1 MFRFVVFVVF
11 VVCGLRGQRTATVMS
26 LSAVHGTLSSLK
38 SCQADIGTG
47 MDIVTD
53 VAIDLAEAQG
63 EGANSGI
70 KEMEAMILE
79 CAKLDREINYF
90 VDVVQQVTAEVTTQ
104 QPEAMFSLSA
114 RVKEQFTERIATL
127 SDAELQNHQKVVAFT
142 ESIRN
147 SNQANPESAENMEE
161 LDEDIAV
168 TQSQV
173 NFTCPLT
180 QEEMVNPVKNKKCNH
195 HYDERAI
202 LGLIKTKHSQK
213 KKCRCPVVGCG
224 NTDVKESDLIPDQ
237 MLRRKI
243 QSQKRQNN
251 RT

>member
-1 MFRFVVFVVF
+1 
-11 VVCGLRGQRTATVMS
+11 MS
-26 LSAVHGTLSSLK
+26 LSAVHGTLSSLRL
-38 SCQADIGTG
+38 CQADIGTG

-53 VAIDLAEAQG
+53 VAMDLAEAQDKDV
-63 EGANSGI
+63 NPGI
-70 KEMEAMILE
+70 KEMEAMIVE

-90 VDVVQQVTAEVTTQ
+90 VDVVQQVTGEVTTQ

-114 RVKEQFTERIATL
+114 RVKEQFTEKISRI
-127 SDAELQNHQKVVAFT
+127 SDAELQNHQKVVAFKDT
-142 ESIRN
+142 INN
-147 SNQANPESAENMEE
+147 SLNQANQDPAENMEE

-180 QEEMVNPVKNKKCNH
+180 QVEMVNPVRNKKCNH
-195 HYDERAI
+195 HYDEGAI
-202 LGLIKTKHSQK
+202 QNLIKTKHSQK

-243 QSQKRQNN
+243 QAHKRQAN

>member
-1 MFRFVVFVVF
+1 
-11 VVCGLRGQRTATVMS
+11 MS

-53 VAIDLAEAQG
+53 VAMDLAETQG
-63 EGANSGI
+63 KS
-70 KEMEAMILE
+70 
-79 CAKLDREINYF
+79 
-90 VDVVQQVTAEVTTQ
+90 
-104 QPEAMFSLSA
+104 
-114 RVKEQFTERIATL
+114 
-127 SDAELQNHQKVVAFT
+127 
-142 ESIRN
+142 
-147 SNQANPESAENMEE
+147 ENIEE

-180 QEEMVNPVKNKKCNH
+180 QVEMVNPVKNKKCNH
-195 HYDERAI
+195 HYDEAAI
-202 LGLIKTKHSQK
+202 LGLIKTRHSQK

-237 MLRRKI
+237 MLRRRI
-243 QSQKRQNN
+243 QSQKRQNK

>member
-1 MFRFVVFVVF
+1 
-11 VVCGLRGQRTATVMS
+11 MS

-53 VAIDLAEAQG
+53 VAMDLAEAQDA
-63 EGANSGI
+63 EGNSGI
-70 KEMEAMILE
+70 KEMEAMLLE
-79 CAKLDREINYF
+79 CARLDREINYF
-90 VDVVQQVTAEVTTQ
+90 VDIVQQVTAEVTAQ

-114 RVKEQFTERIATL
+114 KVKEQFTERTARI
-127 SDAELQNHQKVVAFT
+127 SDRDLQSHPKVAAFKD
-142 ESIRN
+142 SIKN
-147 SNQANPESAENMEE
+147 SLNQANQESAENMEE

-180 QEEMVNPVKNKKCNH
+180 QVEMVNPVKNKKCNH
-195 HYDERAI
+195 HYDEGAI

-224 NTDVKESDLIPDQ
+224 NGDVKESDLIPDQ
-237 MLRRKI
+237 VLRRKI
-243 QSQKRQNN
+243 QSQKRQGT

>member
-1 MFRFVVFVVF
+1 
-11 VVCGLRGQRTATVMS
+11 MS

-38 SCQADIGTG
+38 TFQADIGTG

-53 VAIDLAEAQG
+53 VAMDLAETQNEAMNP
-63 EGANSGI
+63 AI
-70 KEMEAMILE
+70 AEMEAMILE

-90 VDVVQQVTAEVTTQ
+90 VDVVQQVTAEVSTQ

-114 RVKEQFTERIATL
+114 KVKEQFTGRIARL
-127 SDAELQNHQKVVAFT
+127 SDAELHNHQKVVAFKD
-142 ESIRN
+142 SLKN
-147 SNQANPESAENMEE
+147 SGNQADKESEENIEE

-180 QEEMVNPVKNKKCNH
+180 QVEMVNPVKNKKCNH
-195 HYDERAI
+195 YYDEGAI
-202 LGLIKTKHSQK
+202 VGLIKTKHSQK

-224 NTDVKESDLIPDQ
+224 NSDVKEADLVPDQ
-237 MLRRKI
+237 MLRRRI
-243 QSQKRQNN
+243 QSQKRKSS

>member
-1 MFRFVVFVVF
+1 
-11 VVCGLRGQRTATVMS
+11 MS

-38 SCQADIGTG
+38 SCQVDIGTG

-53 VAIDLAEAQG
+53 VAMDLAEAQD
-63 EGANSGI
+63 NNMNPGI

-90 VDVVQQVTAEVTTQ
+90 VEVVQQVTAEVNPQ

-114 RVKEQFTERIATL
+114 KVKEQFAERVARL
-127 SDAELQNHQKVVAFT
+127 SDAELQNHQKVVAFK
-142 ESIRN
+142 ESIQN
-147 SNQANPESAENMEE
+147 SLSQANQEPAENMEE

-180 QEEMVNPVKNKKCNH
+180 QVEMVNPVKNKKCNH
-195 HYDERAI
+195 NYDEGAI
-202 LGLIKTKHSQK
+202 QNLIKTKHSQK

-224 NTDVKESDLIPDQ
+224 NTDVKEADLIPDQ
-237 MLRRKI
+237 VLRRKI
-243 QSQKRQNN
+243 QTQKRQGNW
-251 RT
+251 T

>member
-1 MFRFVVFVVF
+1 
-11 VVCGLRGQRTATVMS
+11 
-26 LSAVHGTLSSLK
+26 
-38 SCQADIGTG
+38 

-53 VAIDLAEAQG
+53 VAMDLAEAQDA
-63 EGANSGI
+63 EGNSGI
-70 KEMEAMILE
+70 KEMEAMLLE
-79 CAKLDREINYF
+79 CARLDREINYF
-90 VDVVQQVTAEVTTQ
+90 VDIVQQVTAEVTTQ

-114 RVKEQFTERIATL
+114 KVKEQFTERTARI
-127 SDAELQNHQKVVAFT
+127 SDRDLQSHPKVAAFKD
-142 ESIRN
+142 SIKN
-147 SNQANPESAENMEE
+147 SLNQANQESAENMEE

-180 QEEMVNPVKNKKCNH
+180 QVEMVNPVKNKKCNH
-195 HYDERAI
+195 HYDEGAI

-224 NTDVKESDLIPDQ
+224 NGDVKESDLIPDQ
-237 MLRRKI
+237 VLRRKI
-243 QSQKRQNN
+243 QSQKRQGT

>member
-1 MFRFVVFVVF
+1 
-11 VVCGLRGQRTATVMS
+11 MS

-38 SCQADIGTG
+38 SCQTDIGTG

-53 VAIDLAEAQG
+53 VAMDLAEAQN
-63 EGANSGI
+63 EEVNPGI

-90 VDVVQQVTAEVTTQ
+90 VDAVQQVTAEVTTQ

-114 RVKEQFTERIATL
+114 KVKEQFTERIARL
-127 SDAELQNHQKVVAFT
+127 SEAELHNHQKVVAFKD
-142 ESIRN
+142 SIQN
-147 SNQANPESAENMEE
+147 SLNQANQESAENMVE

-180 QEEMVNPVKNKKCNH
+180 QVEMVNPVKNKKCNH
-195 HYDERAI
+195 YYDEEAI
-202 LGLIKTKHSQK
+202 LGMIKTKHSQK
-213 KKCRCPVVGCG
+213 KKCCCPVVGCG
-224 NTDVKESDLIPDQ
+224 NTDVRESDVIPDQ

-243 QSQKRQNN
+243 QSQKRQGN
-251 RT
+251 RM

>member
-1 MFRFVVFVVF
+1 
-11 VVCGLRGQRTATVMS
+11 
-26 LSAVHGTLSSLK
+26 
-38 SCQADIGTG
+38 

-53 VAIDLAEAQG
+53 VAIDLVEVQDE
-63 EGANSGI
+63 EGNAGV
-70 KEMEAMILE
+70 KQMEDMILE

-90 VDVVQQVTAEVTTQ
+90 IDVVQQVTSQVTPQ
-104 QPEAMFSLSA
+104 HPETMFNLA
-114 RVKEQFTERIATL
+114 DKVKEQFSQRTARL
-127 SDAELQNHQKVVAFT
+127 SDAELHNHQKVLAFKD
-142 ESIRN
+142 SVKK
-147 SNQANPESAENMEE
+147 QANQESEVNMEE

-180 QEEMVNPVKNKKCNH
+180 QVEMVNPVKNKKCNH
-195 HYDERAI
+195 HYDEAAI
-202 LGLIKTKHSQK
+202 VGLIKTKHSQK

-243 QSQKRQNN
+243 QSQKRLN

>member
-1 MFRFVVFVVF
+1 
-11 VVCGLRGQRTATVMS
+11 MS

-38 SCQADIGTG
+38 SCQVDIRTG

-53 VAIDLAEAQG
+53 VAMDLAEAQDE
-63 EGANSGI
+63 EGNPGV

-79 CAKLDREINYF
+79 CAKLDTEINYF
-90 VDVVQQVTAEVTTQ
+90 VDIVQQVTSEVNTQ

-114 RVKEQFTERIATL
+114 KVKEQFTERIARL
-127 SDAELQNHQKVVAFT
+127 SDAELQNHQKVVAFKD
-142 ESIRN
+142 SIKN
-147 SNQANPESAENMEE
+147 SLNQANQESAENTEE

-168 TQSQV
+168 TQTQV

-180 QEEMVNPVKNKKCNH
+180 QVEMVNPMKNKKCNH
-195 HYDERAI
+195 HYDEGAI
-202 LGLIKTKHSQK
+202 LSLIKTKQSQK
-213 KKCRCPVVGCG
+213 KKCRCPVVGCMT
-224 NTDVKESDLIPDQ
+224 TDVKQSDLIPDQ

-243 QSQKRQNN
+243 QSQKRHSN

>member
-1 MFRFVVFVVF
+1 MFVA
-11 VVCGLRGQRTATVMS
+11 LIMS

-53 VAIDLAEAQG
+53 VAMDLAETQG
-63 EGANSGI
+63 KCNA
-70 KEMEAMILE
+70 MEAMILE

-90 VDVVQQVTAEVTTQ
+90 VDVVQQVTAEVRA

-114 RVKEQFTERIATL
+114 KVKEQFTERIARL
-127 SDAELQNHQKVVAFT
+127 SDADLHGHQKVVAFK
-142 ESIRN
+142 ESIKN
-147 SNQANPESAENMEE
+147 SSKQANQESAENIEE

-180 QEEMVNPVKNKKCNH
+180 QVEMVNPVKNKKCNH
-195 HYDERAI
+195 HYDEAAI
-202 LGLIKTKHSQK
+202 LGLIKTRHSQK

-237 MLRRKI
+237 MLRRRI
-243 QSQKRQNN
+243 QSQKRQNK

>member
-1 MFRFVVFVVF
+1 
-11 VVCGLRGQRTATVMS
+11 MS
-26 LSAVHGTLSSLK
+26 LSSVHGTLSSLK
-38 SCQADIGTG
+38 SCQTDIGTG
-47 MDIVTD
+47 MDIVTN
-53 VAIDLAEAQG
+53 VAMDLAEAQD
-63 EGANSGI
+63 EALEPGI
-70 KEMEAMILE
+70 KEMETMILE

-90 VDVVQQVTAEVTTQ
+90 VDVVQQVTSEVSAQ

-114 RVKEQFTERIATL
+114 KVREQFTERISGL
-127 SDAELQNHQKVVAFT
+127 SDAELQNHQKVVAFK

-147 SNQANPESAENMEE
+147 SLIQASQESVENMEE

-180 QEEMVNPVKNKKCNH
+180 QVEMVNPMKNKKCNH
-195 HYDERAI
+195 HYDEEAI

-243 QSQKRQNN
+243 QSQKRQSN

>member
-1 MFRFVVFVVF
+1 
-11 VVCGLRGQRTATVMS
+11 MS

-38 SCQADIGTG
+38 QCQADIGTG

-53 VAIDLAEAQG
+53 VAMDLAETQD
-63 EGANSGI
+63 EEVNPGI

-90 VDVVQQVTAEVTTQ
+90 VDVVQQVTAEVTSQ

-114 RVKEQFTERIATL
+114 KVKEQFTERIARL
-127 SDAELQNHQKVVAFT
+127 SDAELQNHQKVVAFK
-142 ESIRN
+142 ESIK
-147 SNQANPESAENMEE
+147 SSLNQANQESAEHTEE

-173 NFTCPLT
+173 NFTCPVT
-180 QEEMVNPVKNKKCNH
+180 QVEMVNPMKNKKCNH
-195 HYDERAI
+195 HYDEEAI
-202 LGLIKTKHSQK
+202 LGLMKTRHSQK

-224 NTDVKESDLIPDQ
+224 NTDVRQSDLVPDQ

-243 QSQKRQNN
+243 QSHKRNSN

>member
-1 MFRFVVFVVF
+1 
-11 VVCGLRGQRTATVMS
+11 MS

-53 VAIDLAEAQG
+53 VAMDLAEAQD
-63 EGANSGI
+63 EEVHPGI
-70 KEMEAMILE
+70 EEMEAMILE

-90 VDVVQQVTAEVTTQ
+90 VDVVQQVTAEATTQ

-114 RVKEQFTERIATL
+114 KVKEQFTERTAAL
-127 SDAELQNHQKVVAFT
+127 ADADLHRHQKVVAFKD
-142 ESIRN
+142 SIKN
-147 SNQANPESAENMEE
+147 SFNQVSQESAENIEE

-168 TQSQV
+168 TQSQD
-173 NFTCPLT
+173 NFICPLT
-180 QEEMVNPVKNKKCNH
+180 QVEMVNPVKNKKCNH
-195 HYDERAI
+195 HYDEAAI
-202 LGLIKTKHSQK
+202 LGLIKTRQSQK

-224 NTDVKESDLIPDQ
+224 NSDVTESDLIPDQ

-243 QSQKRQNN
+243 QNQKRHNS